1 MEQLNLTNDE
11 LLSTTRAVR
20 KRLDLE
26 RPVPRELLVECVRAA
41 MQSPSGSNN
50 PTMQF
55 VILTDRDKI
64 AAVAELYRQAWGIY
78 TTLDGLWIGSIKK
91 EGEAFQAQQDR
102 STDSAAFLAEHMGE
116 VPVMVIACHDGARL
130 DGAPG
135 SMSAAVAGNVLPA
148 MWSFMLKARTFGLGT
163 AWTTLHLFMEQ
174 QVAEIIGIPYD
185 SVQQMVLTPV
195 AFTKGTEFKPALR
208 PDPETIIHWNQW

>member
-1 MEQLNLTNDE
+1 MEQLDLTNDE
-11 LLSTTRAVR
+11 LLTTTRAVR
-20 KRLDLE
+20 KRLDFDRE
-26 RPVPRELLVECVRAA
+26 VPRELLVECVRAA

-55 VILTDRDKI
+55 LIVTDRAKI
-64 AAVAELYRQAWGIY
+64 AAIGELYAQAWGIY
-78 TTLDGLWIGSIKK
+78 SSLDGVFIGSIRK
-91 EGEAFQAQQDR
+91 EGEAEQAQQDR
-102 STDSAAFLAEHMGE
+102 STDSAAYLAGRMGE
-116 VPVMVIACHDGARL
+116 VPVMVIACHNAGRL

-148 MWSFMLKARTFGLGT
+148 MWSFMLKARTLGLGT

-174 QVAEIIGIPYD
+174 QVAEICGIPYD

-208 PDPETIIHWNQW
+208 PDPETIIHWDTW